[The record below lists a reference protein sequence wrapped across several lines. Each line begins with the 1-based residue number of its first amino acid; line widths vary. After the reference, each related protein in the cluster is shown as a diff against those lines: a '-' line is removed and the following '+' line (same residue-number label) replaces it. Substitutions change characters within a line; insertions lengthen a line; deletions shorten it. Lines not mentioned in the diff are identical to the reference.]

1 MHTVA
6 LLPRYALLGALLA
19 FVTSATAAAGPE
31 HPLGTD
37 AVPEP
42 TARHEQSGRTVAHL
56 LTQYHYRDH
65 ALDDELSAYVFDAY
79 FDALDPERYYFL
91 NADIERFQSYRQK
104 LDDLLQDGRVDLAYD
119 IFGVYRQRVEER
131 SEYAI
136 ALLEDG
142 LNFAEGG
149 RIQLDRSDAP
159 WATSRSQLESLWQR
173 RVRHEALELK
183 LAGDDWPEIKE
194 TLTGRYERLVRNA
207 RQYNAEDVFQVFMNA
222 WGHAFDPHTSY
233 LSPRTSENF
242 DINMRL
248 SLEGIGAL
256 LRSER
261 DYTEVVELI
270 PGGPA
275 ARDGQLDPGDRIIG
289 VAQGDEEITNV
300 VGWRLA
306 DVVDLIRGPKDSV
319 VRLQVLPAEG
329 GAGGQPEL
337 IRLVRGKVKLAEKA
351 AQSEVVDVSRGE
363 RTLHIGVIEIPAFYI
378 DFAAAQAGKSD
389 YRSTTRD
396 VRKLIADLKGRDID
410 GLVIDLRSNAGGSLR
425 EAIELTGLFI
435 EQGPVVQVRTSDGS
449 LRVHRDDDGGEVA
462 YGGPLA
468 VLVNG
473 YSASASEIFAGAI
486 QDYGRGVIVGSRTY
500 GKGTVQ
506 RLVDLDQFTVSD
518 EPAGRLKLTVA
529 KFYRVTGGSTQH
541 RGIEPDI
548 ELPTPLDTSKL
559 GESGA
564 DNALPWDHIAAT
576 DYHSSGELAGVVP
589 LLRERY
595 TQRRADNK
603 ALQALIDEY
612 DFLREQRQQ
621 TELPLS
627 ESARRDEQAQAKQRR
642 LALVNRRLQALERDP
657 VKEVDALE
665 DMELP
670 DILLRSTAEVVADIH
685 LLKEVPDSD
694 AARQLGANMPRD

>member
-1 MHTVA
+1 MHRAALFPRSTLLLA
-6 LLPRYALLGALLA
+6 LLCLSLGLQA
-19 FVTSATAAAGPE
+19 SPGPSGSE
-31 HPLGTD
+31 TLPSPD
-37 AVPEP
+37 E
-42 TARHEQSGRTVAHL
+42 RHERSGRTVAHL
-56 LTQYHYRDH
+56 LTRYHYRDH
-65 ALDDELSAYVFDAY
+65 ALDDTLSEYVFDAY

-91 NADIERFQSYRQK
+91 RSDIQRFRTYRQR
-104 LDDLLQDGRVDLAYD
+104 LDDLLEDGRVDLAYD
-119 IFGVYRQRVEER
+119 IFGVYRQRVAER

-136 ALLEDG
+136 SLLQDG

-149 RIQLDRSDAP
+149 RIQLDRSDSP
-159 WATSRSQLESLWQR
+159 WAESVSELETLWQR

-183 LAGDDWPEIKE
+183 LSGEDWPKIKE
-194 TLTGRYERLVRNA
+194 TLEGRYERLVRNT

-275 ARDGQLDPGDRIIG
+275 AQDGQLDPGDRIIG

-300 VGWRLA
+300 VGWRLS

-319 VRLQVLPAEG
+319 VRLQVLPAEA
-329 GAGGQPEL
+329 GASSQPEV

-351 AQSEVVDVSRGE
+351 AKSEVVEVNRGE
-363 RTLHIGVIEIPAFYI
+363 RALRVGVIDIPAFYI

-396 VRKLIADLKGRDID
+396 VRALIEELRGKDID
-410 GLVIDLRSNAGGSLR
+410 GLIIDLRSNAGGSLR
-425 EAIELTGLFI
+425 EAIEMTGLFI
-435 EQGPVVQVRTSDGS
+435 EQGPVVQVRGSDGS
-449 LRVHRDDDGGEVA
+449 LQIHRDEDGGEVA

-506 RLVDLDQFTVSD
+506 RLVDLEQFNVSD
-518 EPAGRLKLTVA
+518 GPAGRLKLTVA

-548 ELPTPLDTSKL
+548 ELPSPVDVQEL

-564 DNALPWDHIAAT
+564 DNALPWDHIDAT
-576 DYHSSGELAGVVP
+576 DFSTNGNLAGVVP
-589 LLRERY
+589 LLRDRY
-595 TQRRADNK
+595 SERRAGNR
-603 ALQALIDEY
+603 AMQALMAEY
-612 DFLREQRQQ
+612 AFLREQREQ
-621 TELPLS
+621 TELSLNEAQRRS
-627 ESARRDEQAQAKQRR
+627 EQEAAKQRR
-642 LALVNRRLQALERDP
+642 LKLVNQRLAALDRDP
-657 VKEVDALE
+657 VDEVEALE
-665 DMELP
+665 EMELP
-670 DILLRSTAEVVADIH
+670 DILLQSTAEIVADVH
-685 LLKEVPDSD
+685 LLREVPDSD
-694 AARQLGANMPRD
+694 PARQLGKR